1 MLVAQ
6 DRPAA
11 WGERVRVRLH
21 LLACGACTRFDQQL
35 RLMNR
40 AMGRWRRYGD
50 EDAGTSCE
58 PPRR

>member
-1 MLVAQ
+1 
-6 DRPAA
+6 
-11 WGERVRVRLH
+11 VRVRLH